1 MENDKTLRKLL
12 DDYKVRKFTDYMK
25 TSNWKKLKP
34 NQRKNFFLRFNRLL
48 AQVLDIN
55 EIDLS
60 VRDKEINSDN
70 FMEEE
75 RYYNVVLG
83 GEDCLVINDVDY
95 NQYLTLYEYL
105 YRVRLHLLEL
115 SFLDYYDAD
124 FDEEKETEIA
134 KNYRLAEFGDVYV
147 SIMKED
153 GHPYEDFQYI
163 NIEAREFARTF
174 LFEIIKSNYN
184 ECDSYDEELFLSNY
198 EILDNQLVIDAGKG
212 YYDSYLNDAVYR
224 FTKLEEMKKKVERL
238 GKGNLKELKDED
250 LMFMVYPSVIKNSPK
265 NAVVNAFNEIVRRT
279 YGYDLNIRVN
289 KKELMVG
296 NNSYPLKSIN
306 NLLNIVI
313 FECLND
319 MNMKLSMGGL
329 NKENILESKKKWLF
343 SLIVNLDKSIDE
355 EDFGALKFQSV
366 YRLLNKEKIKEF
378 LEKTDG
384 NYFPLKRGVN

>member
-1 MENDKTLRKLL
+1 
-12 DDYKVRKFTDYMK
+12 
-25 TSNWKKLKP
+25 
-34 NQRKNFFLRFNRLL
+34 
-48 AQVLDIN
+48 
-55 EIDLS
+55 
-60 VRDKEINSDN
+60 
-70 FMEEE
+70 
-75 RYYNVVLG
+75 
-83 GEDCLVINDVDY
+83 
-95 NQYLTLYEYL
+95 
-105 YRVRLHLLEL
+105 
-115 SFLDYYDAD
+115 
-124 FDEEKETEIA
+124 
-134 KNYRLAEFGDVYV
+134 
-147 SIMKED
+147 
-153 GHPYEDFQYI
+153 
-163 NIEAREFARTF
+163 
-174 LFEIIKSNYN
+174 
-184 ECDSYDEELFLSNY
+184 
-198 EILDNQLVIDAGKG
+198 
-212 YYDSYLNDAVYR
+212 
-224 FTKLEEMKKKVERL
+224 MKKKVERL